1 MAFVLHSPIA
11 IPYLKKP
18 KTVFF
23 ESKFDFFYSSWKYL
37 ILVFAFR
44 LNILTKKVS
53 NLLLPVGAEGAGALN
68 LTRPVRYPINISMLL
83 F

>member
-11 IPYLKKP
+11 IPYLKEP

-23 ESKFDFFYSSWKYL
+23 ESKFDFFYSSRKYL

-44 LNILTKKVS
+44 LNILTNKVS